1 MTNTSQQS
9 TEDRESRL
17 SRFIERPRRAVWTM
31 AAPMMAGMMVHTAY
45 IIVDTAFIGWVGDHA
60 LAAITFV
67 FPLVFVLIAM
77 TNGLA
82 TAITALVAQAVG
94 RKDLDEADR
103 IATSGL
109 TVTLLVGVLFAA
121 GGLLSG
127 PSLLRALGASGP
139 SLDAAWSYF
148 ALLAAGVPL
157 FFIGGTLRAVLTGEG
172 DAKTPMILMGI
183 GTLVNLGLDALLI
196 LGLKLG
202 IAGAAW
208 ATLSAQMIALLGFAY
223 VLFVRRKGT
232 VRLRARHIGFH
243 RPLLRGLLVLGLPT
257 SAGQLVMALGM
268 ALANRVLA
276 HFGQIA
282 VAAYGAASKV
292 DMIVVMPVMGLAAAA
307 VAVIGMFAG
316 AGRVDLIRST
326 ALYTIRWALILA
338 VVVGTAG
345 YLLAGPIIGIF
356 IDTPAAMAIGRTYL
370 SFMLFAYPLMAFGI
384 TSGRILQG
392 LGYGVPSLVITSL
405 RVLVVAIPAAYLAV
419 YYFGAPIEAIWA
431 AMLSGGLAAN
441 ITGIIWIRHLIWKRD
456 PTLRAQAEASV
467 S

>member
-1 MTNTSQQS
+1 MMDPKQQS
-9 TEDRESRL
+9 NEERESRL

-45 IIVDTAFIGWVGDHA
+45 IIVDAAFIGWVGDHA

-67 FPLVFVLIAM
+67 FPLVFVLIAI
-77 TNGLA
+77 TNGLS
-82 TAITALVAQAVG
+82 TAITALVAQAIG
-94 RKDLDEADR
+94 RQDLDEADR

-109 TVTLLVGVLFAA
+109 MVTVLVGAVFAA

-127 PSLLRALGASGP
+127 PSLLRILGANGASWH
-139 SLDAAWSYF
+139 AAWAYF
-148 ALLAAGVPL
+148 SVLAAGVPL
-157 FFIGGTLRAVLTGEG
+157 FFIGGTLRAILTGEG
-172 DAKTPMILMGI
+172 DAKTPMVLMGI

-196 LGLKLG
+196 VVLKLG

-208 ATLSAQMIALLGFAY
+208 ATLTAQTLTLLGFAY

-243 RPLLRGLLVLGLPT
+243 GPLLRGLLVLGLPT
-257 SAGQLVMALGM
+257 AAGQLVMALGM
-268 ALANRVLA
+268 AMANRVLS

-292 DMIVVMPVMGLAAAA
+292 DMIVAMPIMGLAAAA

-316 AGRVDLIRST
+316 AGRVDLVRATS
-326 ALYTIRWALILA
+326 LYTIRWALILA

-356 IDTPAAMAIGRTYL
+356 IDKPAALSIGRTYL
-370 SFMLFAYPLMAFGI
+370 GFMVFAYPLMAFGI

-405 RVLVVAIPAAYLAV
+405 RVLVVAVPAAYLAV
-419 YYFGAPIEAIWA
+419 YLFGAPIEAIWA
-431 AMLSGGLAAN
+431 AMISGGLVAN
-441 ITGIIWIRHLIWKRD
+441 ITGIIWIRHLVWKRD
-456 PTLRAQAEASV
+456 PALRAQAEAGAS
-467 S
+467 